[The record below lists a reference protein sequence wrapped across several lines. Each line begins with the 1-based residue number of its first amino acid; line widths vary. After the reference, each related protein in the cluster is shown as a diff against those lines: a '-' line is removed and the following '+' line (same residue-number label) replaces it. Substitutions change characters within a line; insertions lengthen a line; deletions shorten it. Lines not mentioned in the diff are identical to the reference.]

1 MGEYIFK
8 VKLSDIRTVSLLDK
22 RGFLTICL
30 VMNSLREGRIYLRR
44 SEGIRDW
51 YNMLKVSNSLDI
63 EICFVFL
70 VLVLC
75 WRVQEE
81 ERVLAP
87 RRWVD
92 PGFEQD

>member
-51 YNMLKVSNSLDI
+51 YNILKVRTSFEID
-63 EICFVFL
+63 ICFVFL

-75 WRVQEE
+75 
-81 ERVLAP
+81 
-87 RRWVD
+87 
-92 PGFEQD
+92 